1 MRVNTLL
8 PLALLVAGCSS
19 THRDVHV
26 TGRPIGEMQSLN
38 DYVVNIEI
46 QSEQVT
52 GAAKGGVLFGFIE
65 TGSTDYAEYITYDGD
80 SFVSLSSILGSS
92 KLDQVKRAAVRDAC
106 SKAGCDVL
114 AYPMFEWSKDSALFV
129 SEYSVEVRGYPGFIR
144 EIKNYPRE
152 IVPGKVQ
159 LGPDGDPVPE
169 QNRYRIEGADGAVL
183 HLGAADG
190 VGGASS
196 GARAAGSRSP
206 GTFGWRG

>member
-1 MRVNTLL
+1 MRLHAI
-8 PLALLVAGCSS
+8 PLVAILVAGCQS
-19 THRDVHV
+19 THRDVQV

-38 DYVVNIEI
+38 DYVANIEI

-52 GAAKGGVLFGFIE
+52 GTAKGGVLFGVLD
-65 TGSTDYAEYITYDGD
+65 TGTTDYAEYITYDGN
-80 SFVSLSSILGSS
+80 SFSSLSSILGSS
-92 KLDQVKRAAVRDAC
+92 RLDQIKRAAVKDAC

-114 AYPMFEWSKDSALFV
+114 AYPMFEWSSNSALFV
-129 SEYSVEVRGYPGFIR
+129 KEYTVEVRGYPGFIR
-144 EIKNYPRE
+144 EIKNYPRKV
-152 IVPGKVQ
+152 VPGTLQ

-190 VGGASS
+190 GGGSKAQ
-196 GARAAGSRSP
+196 ATGSRPP